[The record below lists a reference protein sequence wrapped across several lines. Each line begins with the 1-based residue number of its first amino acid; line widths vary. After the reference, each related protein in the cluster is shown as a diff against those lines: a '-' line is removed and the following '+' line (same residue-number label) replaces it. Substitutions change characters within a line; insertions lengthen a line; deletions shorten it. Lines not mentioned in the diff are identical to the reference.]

1 MGLLLVFI
9 NVNKGALMT
18 VKLNYAKLE
27 IVDALIESGFERKQ
41 AETLVKILSNTE
53 HDQLCT
59 KQEITKML
67 NSVAKDTITELRSE
81 AKETILE
88 MRREFDKSREDSRR
102 EFDKRM
108 EIAEKRFDDEVKE
121 MRSHKRWIVGT
132 IITVGIAIIGY
143 LQFFH

>member
-27 IVDALIESGFERKQ
+27 IVDALIESDFERNQ

-59 KQEITKML
+59 EQEIIEML

-88 MRREFDKSREDSRR
+88 MRREFDK
-102 EFDKRM
+102 RM
-108 EIAEKRFDDEVKE
+108 EISEKRFDDEIKE

-132 IITVGIAIIGY
+132 IITVGAAIIGY
-143 LQFFH
+143 FQFLH

>member
-1 MGLLLVFI
+1 
-9 NVNKGALMT
+9 
-18 VKLNYAKLE
+18 
-27 IVDALIESGFERKQ
+27 
-41 AETLVKILSNTE
+41 
-53 HDQLCT
+53 
-59 KQEITKML
+59 ML

-88 MRREFDKSREDSRR
+88 MRREFDK
-102 EFDKRM
+102 RM
-108 EIAEKRFDDEVKE
+108 EISEKRFDDEIKE